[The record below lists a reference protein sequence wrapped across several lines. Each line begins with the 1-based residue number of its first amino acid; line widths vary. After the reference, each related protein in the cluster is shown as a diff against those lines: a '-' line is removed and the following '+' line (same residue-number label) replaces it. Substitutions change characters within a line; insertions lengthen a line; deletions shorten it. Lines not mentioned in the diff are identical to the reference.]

1 VIEDTEKK
9 VPQTYKGTEL
19 RNHYYRYSQ
28 YIIISSNH
36 ELLAFSILLLLI
48 IGSSSLLNMA
58 LSKSSSHFPLLTTDG
73 ISVNGEAGPSNI
85 NRAYNLAHGPSNYV
99 SSGNTSGAV
108 NNKVVMIGFDDGWTP
123 RVDRVEY
130 CICMFIEQQM
140 IVSEMGT
147 I

>member
-1 VIEDTEKK
+1 VIEDTEEK
-9 VPQTYKGTEL
+9 VSQTYKGTEL
-19 RNHYYRYSQ
+19 RNHYYRYSH

-58 LSKSSSHFPLLTTDG
+58 LTKSSSHFPLLTTDG

-99 SSGNTSGAV
+99 SSIIIVIGNGKSGLKERLLGSTTSHVATHLLP
-108 NNKVVMIGFDDGWTP
+108 IL
-123 RVDRVEY
+123 
-130 CICMFIEQQM
+130 
-140 IVSEMGT
+140 IVK
-147 I
+147 